1 MAASATPS
9 LRRAARAAVLALG
22 AAWAG
27 VACDS
32 ADPVA
37 APPSASPA
45 PAAPE
50 RVVFQPVEAAVLRA
64 PIAAS
69 GSIAARRISEIG
81 AEVAGRLVEISVD
94 LGDWVEAGA
103 PLFQIDPVP
112 YRAALAE
119 ARAGLKL
126 ARAEAA
132 NAAREEARAR
142 ELMDKRVASQQSYEA
157 LLTQAAMARARVEQ
171 MEARVEIAER
181 DLERT
186 RVTAPYAG
194 SIIER
199 RAHEGA
205 LASGDPIIVLQESG
219 ALEAVLN
226 VPEASLVPVRVGDPV
241 LLFVEGIPEPLR
253 VAVTRVSDRVQP
265 DTRTYEVRAALTSPA
280 VKAGSYVRAEI
291 FPAREEP
298 RPVVPDTAIR
308 SIDGRSYA
316 FRLADGQVERVRVR
330 LGVVDEGRVEVL
342 AGLAVGDRVAVGD
355 VVQRLGDGA
364 PVLPANGAALPAGA
378 PEAP

>member
-1 MAASATPS
+1 VGDLPS
-9 LRRAARAAVLALG
+9 V
-22 AAWAG
+22 
-27 VACDS
+27 S
-32 ADPVA
+32 A
-37 APPSASPA
+37 APTG
-45 PAAPE
+45 PE
-50 RVVFQPVEAAVLRA
+50 RVVFQPVEAALLRA

-69 GSIAARRISEIG
+69 GSIAARRTSEIG
-81 AEVAGRLVEISVD
+81 AEVTGRLVEVSVD
-94 LGDWVEAGA
+94 VGDWVEAGA

-119 ARAGLKL
+119 ASAGLKL
-126 ARAEAA
+126 ARAEAK

-171 MEARVEIAER
+171 MEARVQIAER
-181 DLERT
+181 DLQRT

-205 LASGDPIIVLQESG
+205 LASSEPIIVLQESG
-219 ALEAVLN
+219 ALQAVLN

-241 LLFVEGIPEPLR
+241 LLFVEGVPEPLR
-253 VAVTRVSDRVQP
+253 VAVTRVSDLVQP
-265 DTRTYEVRAALTSPA
+265 DTRTYEVRAALTSSA
-280 VKAGSYVRAEI
+280 VKAGSYVRAEL

-316 FRLADGQVERVRVR
+316 FRLADGRVERVRVR
-330 LGVVDEGRVEVL
+330 LGVVDEARVEVL

-364 PVLPANGAALPAGA
+364 PVLPATEAALPSGA

>member
-22 AAWAG
+22 VAWPG
-27 VACDS
+27 IACDS
-32 ADPVA
+32 AEPVA

-45 PAAPE
+45 PAGPE
-50 RVVFQPVEAAVLRA
+50 RVVFEPVEAAVLRA

-69 GSIAARRISEIG
+69 GSIAARRTSEIG
-81 AEVAGRLVEISVD
+81 AEVAGRLVEVSVD

-112 YRAALAE
+112 YRAARAE
-119 ARAGLKL
+119 ARAGLKV

-171 MEARVEIAER
+171 MEARVQIAER

-219 ALEAVLN
+219 ALQAVLN
-226 VPEASLVPVRVGDPV
+226 VPEASLVPVRVGNPV

-265 DTRTYEVRAALTSPA
+265 DTRTYEVRAALTSSE
-280 VKAGSYVRAEI
+280 VKSGSYVRAEI

-316 FRLADGQVERVRVR
+316 FRLADGRVERVRVR

-342 AGLAVGDRVAVGD
+342 AGLAVGDRVAVGE

-364 PVLPANGAALPAGA
+364 PVVPANGAALPAGA
-378 PEAP
+378 GEAP